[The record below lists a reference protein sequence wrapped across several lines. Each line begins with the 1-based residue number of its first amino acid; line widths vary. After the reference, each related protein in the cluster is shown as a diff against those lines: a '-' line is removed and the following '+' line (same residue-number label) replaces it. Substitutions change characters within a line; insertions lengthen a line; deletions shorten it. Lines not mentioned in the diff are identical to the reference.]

1 MVSPDSIAKPGD
13 SPRDRDRMHR
23 MDLSVV
29 IPTYNRCDELA
40 GALRALLAQ
49 DAGTTRYELIVADNN
64 STDRTRQLVASLI
77 EGGESRLRYVF
88 EGHQGAASARNAG
101 IAVAVAPIIA
111 FTDDDIR
118 VAPSWIA
125 EIKRAL
131 DEHPEVDA
139 VGGKILPQ
147 WPHTPP
153 GWLTREH
160 WVGPLALQD
169 YGSAP
174 FYVNAG
180 RPLSLASANMAYRQS
195 VFGRLGAFAP
205 AFSNTDGDH
214 SDTEML
220 LRLCRH
226 GLQALYVPSIVV
238 TAHVQPERLLKAYH
252 RRWFF
257 KAGRNQALMRFDEIF
272 DPAGRLDAER
282 VAKDTLF
289 GTPAST
295 YRALLTASAAWLG
308 ATLRRHDS
316 IAFMHE
322 NRLRYLVGYIGKNY
336 ERFRREPPRGRAADI
351 WLFTASILK
360 RKIRSVLDRALGRV
374 A

>member
-1 MVSPDSIAKPGD
+1 
-13 SPRDRDRMHR
+13 
-23 MDLSVV
+23 
-29 IPTYNRCDELA
+29 
-40 GALRALLAQ
+40 
-49 DAGTTRYELIVADNN
+49 
-64 STDRTRQLVASLI
+64 
-77 EGGESRLRYVF
+77 
-88 EGHQGAASARNAG
+88 
-101 IAVAVAPIIA
+101 
-111 FTDDDIR
+111 
-118 VAPSWIA
+118 
-125 EIKRAL
+125 
-131 DEHPEVDA
+131 
-139 VGGKILPQ
+139 
-147 WPHTPP
+147 
-153 GWLTREH
+153 
-160 WVGPLALQD
+160 
-169 YGSAP
+169 
-174 FYVNAG
+174 
-180 RPLSLASANMAYRQS
+180 MAYRQS

-257 KAGRNQALMRFDEIF
+257 KAGRNQALMRFAEIF

-282 VAKDTLF
+282 VAKHTLF